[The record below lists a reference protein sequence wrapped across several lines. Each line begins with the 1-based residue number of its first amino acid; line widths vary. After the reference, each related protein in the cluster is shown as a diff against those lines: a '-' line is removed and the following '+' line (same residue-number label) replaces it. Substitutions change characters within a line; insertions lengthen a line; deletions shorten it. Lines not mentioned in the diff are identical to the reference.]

1 MVSNKLIVIIP
12 TYNESENIFELIDKL
27 KKHNLDLLI
36 VDDNSPDKTADIV
49 RSASKE
55 FPNIFL
61 KERERKLGL
70 GSAYRDGF
78 REALNMGYEYF
89 VEMDA
94 DFSHTVDD
102 LDLMINSIQD
112 ADLVIGSRYVAGG
125 QTIGWNKFRKL
136 LSKSANIYSKILC
149 GHNILDSTSGF
160 RIYSSKALNAIKFE
174 ETKSDGYGFQIE
186 MTYRAYKKGLKLKEV
201 PITFHERREGNSKMN
216 QKIIFEALFLVLR
229 LSIKRFV

>member
-55 FPNIFL
+55 FQNIFL

-70 GSAYRDGF
+70 GSAYREGF
-78 REALNMGYEYF
+78 KEALNMGYDYF

-94 DFSHTVDD
+94 DFSHTVED
-102 LDLMINSIQD
+102 LIFMINSIED

-160 RIYSSKALNAIKFE
+160 RVYSSKALKAIKFE

-186 MTYRAYKKGLKLKEV
+186 MTHRAYKKGLKLKEV

-216 QKIIFEALFLVLR
+216 QKIIFEALFLVFK
-229 LSIKRFV
+229 LSLKRFV

>member
-1 MVSNKLIVIIP
+1 MIFNKLIVIIP
-12 TYNESENIFELIDKL
+12 TYNEAENIFELIKKL
-27 KKHNLDLLI
+27 KKNNLDLLI

-49 RSASKE
+49 RRASKE

-78 REALNMGYEYF
+78 KEAINMGYRYF

-102 LDLMINSIQD
+102 LKFMINSIED
-112 ADLVIGSRYVAGG
+112 SDLVIGSRYIAGG
-125 QTIGWNKFRKL
+125 QTIGWSKFRKL
-136 LSKSANIYSKILC
+136 LSRSANIYSKILC

-160 RIYSSKALNAIKFE
+160 RIYSLDALKAIRFE
-174 ETKSDGYGFQIE
+174 ETRSDGYGFQIE
-186 MTYRAYKKGLKLKEV
+186 MTHRAYKKGLKLKEV
-201 PITFHERREGNSKMN
+201 PITFHERREGNSKMD
-216 QKIIFEALFLVLR
+216 QKIIFEALFLVFKLR
-229 LSIKRFV
+229 IKKFD